1 MSRFGM
7 QKAMK
12 DKCACLLPLF
22 NQFHSNS
29 LRLERAIQHA
39 TLPPTSSRYFVV
51 SSQLLSQINLDY
63 SWVLAGCILYKNSVV
78 CTHLDMMTTR
88 WIVNLVEALD
98 EYDVVDR
105 SSSNEHHDDTVYEY
119 PTTVF
124 MKNDVLAKLRASKAR
139 ISIDNS
145 EDAISTPTTPH
156 ANNSNTPQGSN
167 QNQNTN
173 SNNASSMS
181 SNTSK
186 TTLSSPIL
194 PQTSKPPDSKKEEDG
209 GEYMGLYIV
218 SLARLSLAVVMN
230 LASLEEDT
238 HLNKIRFLANSKL
251 YSLEKTI
258 HKIQLETA
266 ATVSPQQPESALSE
280 GDAEGFNLQNLNAL
294 ETPQETV
301 YNFLCFNELTE
312 NQKAELRL
320 NQTEP
325 KRTFALAINSA
336 HDVFKEDSSVTKLV
350 LRDHTGTVFCSRNF
364 GKENY
369 FHQPSY
375 VDPKIDNSRFEYCEE
390 NARRILNLEHNITL
404 I

>member
-1 MSRFGM
+1 MLFLPQPHHM
-7 QKAMK
+7 QIIQIPPKVPTKIRTPTQTM
-12 DKCACLLPLF
+12 LLVCHQIPPKP
-22 NQFHSNS
+22 HS
-29 LRLERAIQHA
+29 
-39 TLPPTSSRYFVV
+39 LPPYY
-51 SSQLLSQINLDY
+51 LKPLNHQI
-63 SWVLAGCILYKNSVV
+63 
-78 CTHLDMMTTR
+78 
-88 WIVNLVEALD
+88 
-98 EYDVVDR
+98 
-105 SSSNEHHDDTVYEY
+105 
-119 PTTVF
+119 
-124 MKNDVLAKLRASKAR
+124 
-139 ISIDNS
+139 
-145 EDAISTPTTPH
+145 
-156 ANNSNTPQGSN
+156 Q
-167 QNQNTN
+167 
-173 SNNASSMS
+173 
-181 SNTSK
+181 
-186 TTLSSPIL
+186 
-194 PQTSKPPDSKKEEDG
+194 KKEEDG